1 MSIKSFLKTN
11 RKAISGMGLLGAVP
25 LIFSPLITTL
35 MIRQEPFLHGLD
47 LIQWLPLFG
56 LSVLT
61 MALAMT
67 PSTVVALVSGFFLGW
82 ASTPFMLVAYL
93 LASAL
98 GYLIGRRLD
107 RGRLMLTLKDHPRVH
122 TVLSGLHH
130 QGWSLMILTRLSP
143 VLPFALMN
151 LLLPAVNVR
160 FRVFLVGGFFGML
173 PRTLFSIWAG
183 MQARGLMQLLQN
195 PGQETVAAILVMVL
209 TLVSVGGLLLVF
221 QKLAIKLLSNS

>member
-1 MSIKSFLKTN
+1 MSIKSFLQTN
-11 RKAISGMGLLGAVP
+11 HKAISGMGLLGAVP
-25 LIFSPLITTL
+25 LIFSPLLTAL
-35 MIRQEPFLHGLD
+35 MIRHEPFLQNLTPV
-47 LIQWLPLFG
+47 QWLPLFG
-56 LSVLT
+56 LSALT

-82 ASTPFMLVAYL
+82 ASTPFMLMAYL

-98 GYLIGRRLD
+98 GYLIGRWLD
-107 RGRLMLTLKDHPRVH
+107 RGRLMPALKEHPRVH

-130 QGWSLMILTRLSP
+130 QEWSLMILTRLSP

-151 LLLPAVNVR
+151 LLLAAVKVR

-195 PGQETVAAILVMVL
+195 PDQGTAASIIVIVL

-221 QKLAIKLLSNS
+221 QKLAIKQLHSS